1 MNKRTIRDIDPK
13 GKRVFVRVDFNV
25 PLKGDQITD
34 DTRIRAA
41 LPTLQYLLERGAAL
55 IVASHLGRP
64 NGKPDPSMSLAP
76 VARRLSELLG
86 KPVKMLGDCIGPE
99 VEAAVKAMRVG
110 IEFMGVY
117 PSARTPGEPLPP
129 MSKMTYPGDV
139 VMLENLRFHAEEE
152 KGDEGFARQLASL
165 ADLYVNDAFGAAH
178 RAHASTSVMAR
189 FLPAAMG
196 LLVERE
202 VSVLSTLLTNPER
215 PYVTMLGGVKAKI
228 EVLENLMPKVDT
240 LIIGG
245 GQAYTFLKAKGLEIG
260 KSVFD
265 GEAFELTKEII
276 AGTVSGKPRL
286 LLPVDVVVTTPEGL
300 IFKPSIKLAE
310 GAPLKVVPADAIPA
324 DRMGVD
330 IGPKTRELFA
340 SALREAKTV
349 FWNGP
354 MGVSEIPELAE
365 GTRAVAQAMAESKA
379 FTVIGGGDVVAA
391 VEQMGF
397 ADKMSHVCTGGG
409 ASLEFLEGKELPGI
423 EAIPDRG

>member
-1 MNKRTIRDIDPK
+1 MNKRTIRDVDPK

-25 PLKGDQITD
+25 PLKAGQITD

-41 LPTLQYLLERGAAL
+41 LDTLNYLLSRGAAL

-64 NGKPDPSMSLAP
+64 EGTRNPKYSLAP
-76 VARRLSELLG
+76 VATRLGELLG
-86 KPVKMLGDCIGPE
+86 KPVKMLDDCVGAG
-99 VEAAVKAMRVG
+99 VEAAAKAM
-110 IEFMGVY
+110 
-117 PSARTPGEPLPP
+117 
-129 MSKMTYPGDV
+129 KPGDV

-165 ADLYVNDAFGAAH
+165 ADIYVNDAFGTAH
-178 RAHASTSVMAR
+178 RAHASTSVMAK

-196 LLVERE
+196 LLMEKE
-202 VSVLSTLLTNPER
+202 VSVLSRLLSDPER
-215 PYVTMLGGVKAKI
+215 PYVAILGGVKGKI
-228 EVLENLMPKVDT
+228 EVLENLMKRVDT

-260 KSVFD
+260 ASVFD
-265 GEAFELTKEII
+265 ADAFELAKRIV
-276 AGTVSGKPRL
+276 AGAASGKPKL
-286 LLPVDVVVTTPEGL
+286 VLPVDVVVTTPDGVV
-300 IFKPSIKLAE
+300 FKPEIKLMP
-310 GAPLKVVPADAIPA
+310 GAPLEVVASGAIPA
-324 DRMGVD
+324 DRMGVE

-340 SALREAKTV
+340 AALKEAKTV

-365 GTRAVAQAMAESKA
+365 GTRAVAQAMAECEG
-379 FTVIGGGDVVAA
+379 FTVIGGGDVVGA

-423 EAIPDRG
+423 KAIPER

>member
-25 PLKGDQITD
+25 PLKGGEITD

-41 LPTLQYLLERGAAL
+41 LPTLQDLLNRGASL

-64 NGKPDPSMSLAP
+64 DGVPNPKYSLAP
-76 VARRLSELLG
+76 VAKRLSELLG
-86 KPVKMLGDCIGPE
+86 RPVKILGDCIGPE
-99 VEAAVKAMRVG
+99 VEAAAKAMK
-110 IEFMGVY
+110 
-117 PSARTPGEPLPP
+117 S
-129 MSKMTYPGDV
+129 GDV

-152 KGDEGFARQLASL
+152 AGDEEFAKKLASL
-165 ADLYVNDAFGAAH
+165 ADVYVNDAFGTAH
-178 RAHASTSVMAR
+178 RAHASTSVMAK

-196 LLVERE
+196 LLMEKE
-202 VSVLSTLLTNPER
+202 VSVLSQLLTNPQR
-215 PYVTMLGGVKAKI
+215 PYVAILGGVKAKI
-228 EVLENLMPKVDT
+228 EVLENLMKRVDT

-245 GQAYTFLKAKGLEIG
+245 GQAYTFLKGKGLEIG

-265 GEAFELTKEII
+265 ADAFALAKKVL
-276 AGTVSGKPRL
+276 AGAASGKPQL
-286 LLPVDVVVTTPEGL
+286 LLPVDVVATSPDGVQ
-300 IFKPSIKLAE
+300 FKPEIKLMP
-310 GAPLKVVPADAIPA
+310 GAPLDVLPTDAIPA

-340 SALREAKTV
+340 AAIKGAKTV

-354 MGVSEIPELAE
+354 MGVSEIPELAG
-365 GTRAVAQAMAESKA
+365 GTRAVAQAMAESPA

-391 VEQMGF
+391 VEQLGF

-423 EAIPDRG
+423 KAIPDR

>member
-1 MNKRTIRDIDPK
+1 VNKRTIRDIDPK

-25 PLKGDQITD
+25 PLKGGEITD

-41 LPTLQYLLERGAAL
+41 LPTLQDLLNRGASL

-64 NGKPDPSMSLAP
+64 EGVPNPKYSLAP
-76 VARRLSELLG
+76 VAKRLSELLG

-99 VEAAVKAMRVG
+99 VEAAAKAM
-110 IEFMGVY
+110 
-117 PSARTPGEPLPP
+117 
-129 MSKMTYPGDV
+129 KPGDV

-152 KGDEGFARQLASL
+152 NGDEGFAKQLASL
-165 ADLYVNDAFGAAH
+165 ADIYVNDAFGTAH
-178 RAHASTSVMAR
+178 RAHASTSVMAK

-196 LLVERE
+196 LLVEKE
-202 VSVLSTLLTNPER
+202 ASVLSRLLTNPQR
-215 PYVTMLGGVKAKI
+215 PYVAILGGVKAKI
-228 EVLENLMPKVDT
+228 EVLENLMKRVDT

-265 GEAFELTKEII
+265 ADAFDLAKKVL
-276 AGTVSGKPRL
+276 AGAASGKPQL
-286 LLPVDVVVTTPEGL
+286 LLPVDVVATSPDGVQ
-300 IFKPSIKLAE
+300 FKPEIKLMP
-310 GAPLKVVPADAIPA
+310 GAPLDVVPADAIPA

-330 IGPKTRELFA
+330 IGPKTGELFA
-340 SALREAKTV
+340 AAIKGAKTV

-354 MGVSEIPELAE
+354 MGVSEIPELAG
-365 GTRAVAQAMAESKA
+365 GTRAVAQAMAESPA

-391 VEQMGF
+391 VEQLGF

-423 EAIPDRG
+423 KAIPDR

>member
-1 MNKRTIRDIDPK
+1 MSKRTIRDLDPK

-25 PLKGDQITD
+25 PLKGTEIAD

-41 LPTLQYLLERGAAL
+41 PPTLNDLLYRGAAL

-64 NGKPDPSMSLAP
+64 KGGPDPQYSLAP
-76 VARRLSELLG
+76 VAKRLSELLG
-86 KPVKMLGDCIGPE
+86 KPVKMLGDCVGAE
-99 VEAAVKAMRVG
+99 VEAAVKQMK
-110 IEFMGVY
+110 
-117 PSARTPGEPLPP
+117 PGE
-129 MSKMTYPGDV
+129 V

-152 KGDEGFARQLASL
+152 KGDEGFAKQPAGL
-165 ADLYVNDAFGAAH
+165 ADIYVNDAFGAAH
-178 RAHASTSVMAR
+178 RAHASTAVMAKY
-189 FLPAAMG
+189 LPAAMG
-196 LLVERE
+196 LLVEKE
-202 VSVLSTLLTNPER
+202 VSVLSKLLENPER
-215 PYVTMLGGVKAKI
+215 PYVAILGGVKAKI
-228 EVLENLMPKVDT
+228 EVLENLMKRVDT

-265 GEAFELTKEII
+265 EEAFDLAKKII
-276 AGTVSGKPRL
+276 AEAAGGKPTV
-286 LLPVDVVVTTPEGL
+286 LLPVDVVVTAPEGVA
-300 IFKPSIKLAE
+300 FRPTIKLVE
-310 GAPLKVVPADAIPA
+310 GARLEVVSADAIPA

-330 IGPKTRELFA
+330 VGPKTRKLFA
-340 SALREAKTV
+340 DALMAAKTV

-365 GTRAVAQAMAESKA
+365 GTRAVAQAMAESGA

-397 ADKMSHVCTGGG
+397 AEKMRHVCTGGG

-423 EAIPDRG
+423 AAIPDR

>member
-55 IVASHLGRP
+55 IVASHFGRP

-99 VEAAVKAMRVG
+99 VEAAVKAM
-110 IEFMGVY
+110 
-117 PSARTPGEPLPP
+117 
-129 MSKMTYPGDV
+129 KPGDV
-139 VMLENLRFHAEEE
+139 AVLENLRFHAEEE

-215 PYVTMLGGVKAKI
+215 PYVTVLGGVKAKI

-276 AGTVSGKPRL
+276 AGTASGKPRL

-409 ASLEFLEGKELPGI
+409 ASLESLEGKELPGI

>member
-1 MNKRTIRDIDPK
+1 VKKRTIRDIDPK

-25 PLKGDQITD
+25 PLKGGEITD

-41 LPTLQYLLERGAAL
+41 LPTLRDLLSRGAAL

-64 NGKPDPSMSLAP
+64 EGVANPKYALAP
-76 VARRLSELLG
+76 VAARLSDLLG

-99 VEAAVKAMRVG
+99 VEEAAKAM
-110 IEFMGVY
+110 
-117 PSARTPGEPLPP
+117 
-129 MSKMTYPGDV
+129 KPGDV

-165 ADLYVNDAFGAAH
+165 ADIYVNDAFGTAH
-178 RAHASTSVMAR
+178 RAHASTGVMAK

-196 LLVERE
+196 LLMEKE
-202 VSVLSTLLTNPER
+202 VSVLSRLLSDPER
-215 PYVTMLGGVKAKI
+215 PYLAILGGVKAKI
-228 EVLENLMPKVDT
+228 EVLENLMKRVDT

-260 KSVFD
+260 ASVFD
-265 GEAFELTKEII
+265 ADAFELAKQIVAE
-276 AGTVSGKPRL
+276 AASGKPKL
-286 LLPVDVVVTTPEGL
+286 VLPVDVVVTTPDGVQ
-300 IFKPSIKLAE
+300 FKPEIKLMP
-310 GAPLKVVPADAIPA
+310 GAPLAVVPSGAIPA

-340 SALREAKTV
+340 GALKGAKTV

-365 GTRAVAQAMAESKA
+365 GTRAVAQAMAESGA
-379 FTVIGGGDVVAA
+379 FTVVGGGDVVGA

-423 EAIPDRG
+423 KAIPDKG

>member
-1 MNKRTIRDIDPK
+1 MNKRTIRDVDPK

-25 PLKGDQITD
+25 PLKGGQITD

-41 LPTLQYLLERGAAL
+41 LPTLQDLLSRGAAL

-64 NGKPDPSMSLAP
+64 EGTPNPKYSLAP
-76 VARRLSELLG
+76 VATRLGELLG
-86 KPVKMLGDCIGPE
+86 KPVKMLDDCVGAG
-99 VEAAVKAMRVG
+99 VEAAAKAM
-110 IEFMGVY
+110 
-117 PSARTPGEPLPP
+117 
-129 MSKMTYPGDV
+129 KPGDL

-165 ADLYVNDAFGAAH
+165 ADIYVNDAFGTAH
-178 RAHASTSVMAR
+178 RAHASTSVMAK

-196 LLVERE
+196 LLMEKE
-202 VSVLSTLLTNPER
+202 VSVLSRLLSDPER
-215 PYVTMLGGVKAKI
+215 PYVAILGGVKGKI
-228 EVLENLMPKVDT
+228 EVLENLMKRVDT

-260 KSVFD
+260 ASVFD
-265 GEAFELTKEII
+265 ADAFELAKRIV
-276 AGTVSGKPRL
+276 AGAASGKPKL
-286 LLPVDVVVTTPEGL
+286 VLPVDVVVTTPEGVQ
-300 IFKPSIKLAE
+300 FKPEIKLMP
-310 GAPLKVVPADAIPA
+310 GAPLEVVASDAIPA
-324 DRMGVD
+324 DRMGVE

-340 SALREAKTV
+340 AALKEAKTV

-365 GTRAVAQAMAESKA
+365 GTRAVAQAMAECEG
-379 FTVIGGGDVVAA
+379 FTVIGGGDVVGA

-423 EAIPDRG
+423 KAIPER

>member
-1 MNKRTIRDIDPK
+1 VSKRTIRDIDPK

-25 PLKGDQITD
+25 PLKEGQITD

-41 LPTLQYLLERGAAL
+41 LPTVQDLLSRGAAL

-64 NGKPDPSMSLAP
+64 DGVPNPKYSLAP
-76 VARRLSELLG
+76 VATRLGELLA
-86 KPVKMLGDCIGPE
+86 KPVRMLDDCVGAG
-99 VEAAVKAMRVG
+99 VEAAAKAM
-110 IEFMGVY
+110 
-117 PSARTPGEPLPP
+117 
-129 MSKMTYPGDV
+129 KPGDL

-165 ADLYVNDAFGAAH
+165 ADIYVNDAFGTAH
-178 RAHASTSVMAR
+178 RAHASTSVMAK

-196 LLVERE
+196 LLMEKE
-202 VSVLSTLLTNPER
+202 VSVLSRLLSDPER
-215 PYVTMLGGVKAKI
+215 PYVAILGGVKGKI
-228 EVLENLMPKVDT
+228 EVLENLMKRVDT

-260 KSVFD
+260 ASVFD
-265 GEAFELTKEII
+265 ADAFELAKRIV
-276 AGTVSGKPRL
+276 AGAASGKPKL
-286 LLPVDVVVTTPEGL
+286 VLPVDVVVTTPEGVQ
-300 IFKPSIKLAE
+300 FKPEIKLMP
-310 GAPLKVVPADAIPA
+310 GAPLEVVASDAIPA
-324 DRMGVD
+324 DRMGVE
-330 IGPKTRELFA
+330 IGPETRELF
-340 SALREAKTV
+340 STTLKGAKTV

-365 GTRAVAQAMAESKA
+365 GTRAVAQAMAECEG
-379 FTVIGGGDVVAA
+379 FTVIGGGDVVGA

-423 EAIPDRG
+423 KAIQER

>member
-1 MNKRTIRDIDPK
+1 MNKRTIRDVDPK

-25 PLKGDQITD
+25 PLKGAQITD

-41 LPTLQYLLERGAAL
+41 LPTLQDLLSRGAAL

-64 NGKPDPSMSLAP
+64 EGTRNPKYSLAP
-76 VARRLSELLG
+76 VATRLGELLG
-86 KPVKMLGDCIGPE
+86 KPVKMLDDCVGAG
-99 VEAAVKAMRVG
+99 VEAAAKAM
-110 IEFMGVY
+110 
-117 PSARTPGEPLPP
+117 
-129 MSKMTYPGDV
+129 KPGDV

-152 KGDEGFARQLASL
+152 KGDEGFARQLASP
-165 ADLYVNDAFGAAH
+165 ADIYVNDAFGTAH
-178 RAHASTSVMAR
+178 RAHASTSVMAK

-196 LLVERE
+196 LLMEKE
-202 VSVLSTLLTNPER
+202 VSVLSRLLSDPER
-215 PYVTMLGGVKAKI
+215 PYVAILGGVKGKI
-228 EVLENLMPKVDT
+228 EVLENLMKRVDT

-260 KSVFD
+260 ASVFD
-265 GEAFELTKEII
+265 ADAFELAKRIV
-276 AGTVSGKPRL
+276 AGAASGKPKL
-286 LLPVDVVVTTPEGL
+286 VLPVDVVVTTPEGVQ
-300 IFKPSIKLAE
+300 FKPEIKLMP
-310 GAPLKVVPADAIPA
+310 GAPLEVVASDAIPA
-324 DRMGVD
+324 DRMGVE

-340 SALREAKTV
+340 AALKEAKTV

-365 GTRAVAQAMAESKA
+365 GTRAVAQAMAECEG
-379 FTVIGGGDVVAA
+379 FTVIGGGDVVGA

-423 EAIPDRG
+423 KAIPER

>member
-25 PLKGDQITD
+25 PLKGGEITD

-41 LPTLQYLLERGAAL
+41 LPTLQDLLSRGAAL

-64 NGKPDPSMSLAP
+64 DGVPNPKYSLAP
-76 VARRLSELLG
+76 VAKRLSELLG

-99 VEAAVKAMRVG
+99 VEAAAKAM
-110 IEFMGVY
+110 
-117 PSARTPGEPLPP
+117 
-129 MSKMTYPGDV
+129 KPGDV

-165 ADLYVNDAFGAAH
+165 ADIYVNDAFGTAH
-178 RAHASTSVMAR
+178 RAHASTSVMAK

-196 LLVERE
+196 LLVEKE
-202 VSVLSTLLTNPER
+202 ASVLSQLLTNPQR
-215 PYVTMLGGVKAKI
+215 PYVAILGGVKAKI
-228 EVLENLMPKVDT
+228 EVLENLMKRVDT

-245 GQAYTFLKAKGLEIG
+245 GQAYTFLRAKGLEIG
-260 KSVFD
+260 ASVFD
-265 GEAFELTKEII
+265 KEAFDLAKKVI
-276 AGTVSGKPRL
+276 AGAASGKPQL
-286 LLPVDVVVTTPEGL
+286 LLPVDVVATSPEG
-300 IFKPSIKLAE
+300 IQFKPEIKLMP
-310 GAPLKVVPADAIPA
+310 GAPLDVLPAEAIPA

-340 SALREAKTV
+340 AAIKGAKTV

-365 GTRAVAQAMAESKA
+365 GTCAVAQAMAESSA

-391 VEQMGF
+391 VEQLGF

-409 ASLEFLEGKELPGI
+409 ASLEFLEGKELPGMK
-423 EAIPDRG
+423 AIPDR